1 MMSGASNQAAAGP
14 QGMSS
19 LLQAYVCL
27 FVATGIEKDFFGSLT
42 AFWYMERLWLNPF
55 NVDPDS
61 RENSGV
67 ENWKI
72 VPQQT
77 IPNYPVICQGLC
89 IAVKKINQSK
99 QIYIALCMGVTPG
112 GVRGVATPPHYE
124 VRGLLMYSNPP
135 ELEEI

>member
-55 NVDPDS
+55 NVDPEKTRVWKTGKSFHS
-61 RENSGV
+61 RLS
-67 ENWKI
+67 
-72 VPQQT
+72 
-77 IPNYPVICQGLC
+77 
-89 IAVKKINQSK
+89 
-99 QIYIALCMGVTPG
+99 QIIL
-112 GVRGVATPPHYE
+112 
-124 VRGLLMYSNPP
+124 
-135 ELEEI
+135 